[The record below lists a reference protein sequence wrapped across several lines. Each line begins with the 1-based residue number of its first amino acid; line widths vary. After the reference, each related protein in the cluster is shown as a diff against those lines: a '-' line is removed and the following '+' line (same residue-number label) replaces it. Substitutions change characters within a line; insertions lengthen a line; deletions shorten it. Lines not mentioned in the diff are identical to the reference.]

1 MSNSLAEF
9 GYDIGIEAQEG
20 DHEGDLPSLV
30 TIAWENTEDVKNLAG
45 FFTLVKGVLAV
56 SEAQC
61 ITHKVSTT
69 TGRSQL
75 TRFSQI
81 KFPIISFFYFGLVS
95 NWGSFR

>member
-61 ITHKVSTT
+61 ITHKVSTR
-69 TGRSQL
+69 RSRLMQ
-75 TRFSQI
+75 FSQT
-81 KFPIISFFYFGLVS
+81 KFPIFYFGLMS
-95 NWGSFR
+95 N

>member
-45 FFTLVKGVLAV
+45 FYTLVKGALAV

-61 ITHKVSTT
+61 IYAQSKV
-69 TGRSQL
+69 QE
-75 TRFSQI
+75 
-81 KFPIISFFYFGLVS
+81 FPM
-95 NWGSFR
+95 

>member
-61 ITHKVSTT
+61 ITHKVSTYRKIPT
-69 TGRSQL
+69 NAIFTN
-75 TRFSQI
+75 
-81 KFPIISFFYFGLVS
+81 KVS
-95 NWGSFR
+95 NKVIFLLLTCE

>member
-45 FFTLVKGVLAV
+45 FFLTCQRRTCSLRISMHYTQSKYKKSLA
-56 SEAQC
+56 
-61 ITHKVSTT
+61 I
-69 TGRSQL
+69 
-75 TRFSQI
+75 
-81 KFPIISFFYFGLVS
+81 
-95 NWGSFR
+95 

>member
-30 TIAWENTEDVKNLAG
+30 TLAWENTEDVKNLAG

-56 SEAQC
+56 SKDQC
-61 ITHKVSTT
+61 ITNKISI
-69 TGRSQL
+69 GRSQL
-75 TRFSQI
+75 TQFSEI
-81 KFPIISFFYFGLVS
+81 KLLMK
-95 NWGSFR
+95 